1 MRDAV
6 DFQSHTRFHPML
18 TACAIDVCNEE
29 LIGSRADIAAITG
42 SPARHLAYPNGDYT
56 SREMRAARGA
66 GYCSARTID
75 LGWVG
80 PHTDPFEAADHR
92 GLAGQRIAARLAAD
106 LTGITSYLTSLRK
119 GRPRGRRKP
128 AFPHPGEVA

>member
-1 MRDAV
+1 M
-6 DFQSHTRFHPML
+6 
-18 TACAIDVCNEE
+18 TACSIDVCNEE
-29 LIGSRADIAAITG
+29 LVGSRADIAAITG

-56 SREMRAARGA
+56 SREMRAARDA
-66 GYCSARTID
+66 GYRSARTID

-80 PHTDPFEAADHR
+80 PGTDPFKLPIIGVSRDN
-92 GLAGQRIAARLAAD
+92 GSLARLAAD

-128 AFPHPGEVA
+128 AFAHPGEVA